1 LKKKRALR
9 HAYYL
14 FFSCRFFSK
23 NQQELLQDIPLEEI
37 IVEFKKYSFWL
48 EILNVVQ
55 AVQVQL
61 SSGFRDRWKDV
72 YKNLETE
79 LTRLDDFL
87 LKANIYIVENTF
99 DLNTNKRH
107 LLLVSTISHRAVYF
121 VHKILGKGFSNSDE
135 KRSKMF
141 LSRK

>member
-1 LKKKRALR
+1 M
-9 HAYYL
+9 
-14 FFSCRFFSK
+14 
-23 NQQELLQDIPLEEI
+23 EEI
-37 IVEFKKYSFWL
+37 IVEFKKYTFWL

-99 DLNTNKRH
+99 DLNTNNRAQACKAATALLYVPHVHTRSVSRTGLCY

-141 LSRK
+141 LSRQ

>member
-1 LKKKRALR
+1 
-9 HAYYL
+9 
-14 FFSCRFFSK
+14 
-23 NQQELLQDIPLEEI
+23 LEEI

-48 EILNVVQ
+48 EVPNVVQ

-61 SSGFRDRWKDV
+61 SSGFRARWKDV
-72 YKNLETE
+72 YKNLGTE

-99 DLNTNKRH
+99 DLNTNNRARYVPH
-107 LLLVSTISHRAVYF
+107 VPCYLLLVSTISHRAVYF

-141 LSRK
+141 LSRQ

>member
-1 LKKKRALR
+1 
-9 HAYYL
+9 
-14 FFSCRFFSK
+14 
-23 NQQELLQDIPLEEI
+23 
-37 IVEFKKYSFWL
+37 
-48 EILNVVQ
+48 
-55 AVQVQL
+55 L

-99 DLNTNKRH
+99 DLNANNRH

-141 LSRK
+141 LSRQ